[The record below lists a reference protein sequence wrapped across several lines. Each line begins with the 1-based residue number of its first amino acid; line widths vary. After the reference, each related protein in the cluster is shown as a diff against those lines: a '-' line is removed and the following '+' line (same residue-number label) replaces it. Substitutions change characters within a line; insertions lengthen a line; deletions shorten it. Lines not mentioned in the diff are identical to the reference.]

1 VPELPEAETIA
12 RGLDRRLAGSFVRRV
27 RVHRHEVVQP
37 MRPGT
42 FVRRLSGRRIERVG
56 RRGKW
61 ITAQLDDGSRWVT
74 QLRMT
79 GRFTWEPP
87 GRLRTAPH
95 LSASLLVEGTDAS
108 GIVRFFDV
116 RRFARMWIV
125 DPAEWLEID
134 LRLGIEPLSDDFTPD
149 ALGDLLARSRAPI
162 RNALLDQHRIAG
174 IGNIYA
180 SEACF
185 LAALDP
191 RRAARTLA
199 ADEIERLH
207 GAIRQVLER
216 AIAQQG
222 TSFSDYKDVNGAVG
236 NYQNELA
243 VYGRAG
249 EACVRCDGKI
259 ARVVMAGRSAFYCP
273 VCSVRRRSV
282 HR

>member
-1 VPELPEAETIA
+1 
-12 RGLDRRLAGSFVRRV
+12 
-27 RVHRHEVVQP
+27 
-37 MRPGT
+37 
-42 FVRRLSGRRIERVG
+42 
-56 RRGKW
+56 
-61 ITAQLDDGSRWVT
+61 
-74 QLRMT
+74 MT

-95 LSASLLVEGTDAS
+95 LSTSLLVEGTDSS

-125 DPAEWLEID
+125 DPAEWLAID
-134 LRLGIEPLSDDFTPD
+134 SRLGIEPLSDDFTPD
-149 ALGDLLARSRAPI
+149 ALGDLLTRSRAPI
-162 RNALLDQHRIAG
+162 RNALLDQHRVAG

-199 ADEIERLH
+199 AGEIERLH
-207 GAIRQVLER
+207 KAIRQVLER

-222 TSFSDYKDVNGAVG
+222 TSFSDYKDVTGAVG

-249 EACVRCDGKI
+249 EACVRCEGKI

-273 VCSVRRRSV
+273 VCSVRR
-282 HR
+282 